1 MLLGNKNAVIYGA
14 GGAVG
19 RAVAHAFA
27 REGAGV
33 FLAGRTLSKL
43 EAVAAEISAAGG
55 MAETA
60 VVDALEQQAIEAH
73 AADVVRQA
81 GRIDISFNAISM
93 DDVQGIPLA
102 EMSLDDFARPIDLGT
117 RSQFLTATAVARLMV
132 GQGSGTILMLTATPA
147 RLAIPHCGGFGVA
160 CAALEGLCRQL
171 AVEVG
176 PKGVR
181 VVCLRSAGSPES
193 IPETMDIH
201 AAVGEVTRDDF
212 IASLAEMTVLK
223 RLPALAE
230 VGDVA
235 ALMASDHASSM
246 TGTVANMT
254 CGAIVD

>member
-1 MLLGNKNAVIYGA
+1 MLLRNKNAVIYGA
-14 GGAVG
+14 GGAIG

-43 EAVAAEISAAGG
+43 DAVAEEISAAGG

-60 VVDALEQQAIEAH
+60 VVDALEVQVIETH
-73 AADVVRQA
+73 AADIVSKA

-102 EMSLDDFARPIDLGT
+102 EMSQYDFTRPIDIGT
-117 RSQFLTATAVARLMV
+117 RSQFLTATAAARHMTR
-132 GQGSGTILMLTATPA
+132 QGSGVILMLTATPS

-171 AVEVG
+171 AAEVG

-193 IPETMDIH
+193 IPETMDTH
-201 AAVGEVTRDDF
+201 AVAGKVTRDDF

-235 ALMASDHASSM
+235 ALMASDYASSM
-246 TGTVANMT
+246 TGAVANMT

>member
-1 MLLGNKNAVIYGA
+1 MLLSNKNAVIYGA
-14 GGAVG
+14 GGAIG
-19 RAVAHAFA
+19 RVVAHAFA
-27 REGAGV
+27 REGAV
-33 FLAGRTLSKL
+33 IFLAGRTLSKL
-43 EAVAAEISAAGG
+43 DGVAEEISAAGG

-60 VVDALEQQAIEAH
+60 VVDALEKQVIEAH
-73 AADVVRQA
+73 AAAIVGKV

-102 EMSLDDFARPIDLGT
+102 EMSQEDFVRPIDIAV
-117 RSQFLTATAVARLMV
+117 RSQFLTATAAARHMAR
-132 GQGSGTILMLTATPA
+132 QGRGVILILTATPA

-160 CAALEGLCRQL
+160 CAALEALSRQL
-171 AVEVG
+171 AAEVG
-176 PKGVR
+176 PNGVR

-193 IPETMDIH
+193 ISETMDVH
-201 AAVGEVTRDDF
+201 AAAGNIARDDF

-235 ALMASDHASSM
+235 ALVASDYASPM

>member
-1 MLLGNKNAVIYGA
+1 MLLSEKNAVIYGA

-27 REGAGV
+27 REGARV
-33 FLAGRTLSKL
+33 YLAGRTLSKL
-43 EAVAAEISAAGG
+43 DAVADEISTAGG
-55 MAETA
+55 IAETA
-60 VVDALEQQAIEAH
+60 VIDALEQRAINAH
-73 AADVVRQA
+73 VADIVRKA

-102 EMSLDDFARPIDLGT
+102 EMSLDDFARPIDIGT
-117 RSQFLTATAVARLMV
+117 RSQFLTATAAARPMV
-132 GQGSGTILMLTATPA
+132 RQGSGVILMLTATPA
-147 RLAIPHCGGFGVA
+147 RLATPHCGGFGVA

-171 AVEVG
+171 AAEVG

-193 IPETMDIH
+193 ISETMDIH
-201 AAVGEVTRDDF
+201 AAAGNVTRDDF
-212 IASLAEMTVLK
+212 IASLAELTVLK

-235 ALMASDHASSM
+235 ALMASDYASSM

>member
-1 MLLGNKNAVIYGA
+1 MLLSNKNAVIYGA
-14 GGAVG
+14 GGAIG

-27 REGAGV
+27 REGARV
-33 FLAGRTLSKL
+33 FLAGRTFSKL
-43 EAVAAEISAAGG
+43 DAVADEISAAGG
-55 MAETA
+55 IAETA
-60 VVDALEQQAIEAH
+60 VIDALEQQVIEAH
-73 AADVVRQA
+73 AADIVRKA

-102 EMSLDDFARPIDLGT
+102 EMSLDDFARPIDIGT
-117 RSQFLTATAVARLMV
+117 RSQFLTATAAARLMV
-132 GQGSGTILMLTATPA
+132 RQGSGAILMLTATPA

-171 AVEVG
+171 AAEVG

-201 AAVGEVTRDDF
+201 AAAGKVTRADF
-212 IASLAEMTVLK
+212 ISSLAEMTVLK

-235 ALMASDHASSM
+235 ALMASDYASSM
-246 TGTVANMT
+246 TGAVANMT